1 MEVYSS
7 SNDLV
12 FENNTFEIP
21 GIAVN
26 EVVSFPV
33 DLTVGNNVEIG
44 ATYEISYLLTCG
56 HYSVWGNYIA
66 TVGNIVEGFET
77 GDFSMYDWQFSGA
90 NWTVVSGEAYS
101 GTYSVRSGAIPDNQ
115 QSDLILT
122 TEVLAD
128 GEVSFYKKVSSE
140 NSYDKLFFYIDNV
153 EKGNWSGEVSWSQQS
168 YPVTAGTHT
177 FRWTYKKDVSM
188 SSGSDCAWVDDIQF
202 PPTSVTLALDPI
214 TDFEVFVDE
223 NNVELSWTGC
233 EGATAYVIRR
243 NGEEIANQAST
254 TYTEVVE
261 DGVYT
266 YSVVATNGNGLYSTP
281 KFLTVSVG
289 TVGVEEQDVNEF
301 GIYPNPVSST
311 LNINGGNAEYSYMM
325 FNGMGQMVAS
335 GKAQGTEQINVNDM
349 TKGVYF
355 LRITTGTQVRV
366 EKVVVE

>member
-1 MEVYSS
+1 M
-7 SNDLV
+7 
-12 FENNTFEIP
+12 
-21 GIAVN
+21 
-26 EVVSFPV
+26 
-33 DLTVGNNVEIG
+33 
-44 ATYEISYLLTCG
+44 
-56 HYSVWGNYIA
+56 
-66 TVGNIVEGFET
+66 
-77 GDFSMYDWQFSGA
+77 
-90 NWTVVSGEAYS
+90 
-101 GTYSVRSGAIPDNQ
+101 
-115 QSDLILT
+115 
-122 TEVLAD
+122 
-128 GEVSFYKKVSSE
+128 
-140 NSYDKLFFYIDNV
+140 
-153 EKGNWSGEVSWSQQS
+153 
-168 YPVTAGTHT
+168 TAGTHT

-188 SSGSDCAWVDDIQF
+188 SSGSDCAWVDDIEF

-281 KFLTVSVG
+281 EFLTVSVG

-335 GKAQGTEQINVNDM
+335 GKAQGAEQINVNDM